1 MQIYYKIWFY
11 KKLNTTL
18 RRVLR
23 MYDKDKYVLFELL
36 TIGIMILSFP
46 SITLTKGSA
55 LLQNNS
61 TTTTVPRAS
70 QTNHITTTTNNN
82 FRTYQNPDYAIKMQY
97 PSDWLASKSGLRDY
111 TNVIAFYSP
120 LENISDVFP
129 EHLTLSIT
137 GYSQHITLQKFNTV
151 LNNTLRQPGV
161 KIIESNPTTL
171 AGNPAHKIVFLPPTD
186 NVPFKFETMLV
197 WTVKSDK
204 VYIMSYNA
212 EAARYPTYLSTIQKM
227 IDSFEIT
234 NSTAST

>member
-1 MQIYYKIWFY
+1 LVLE
-11 KKLNTTL
+11 KLNTQL
-18 RRVLR
+18 SRVLG
-23 MYDKDKYVLFELL
+23 MYDKDKYVLFQIL
-36 TIGIMILSFP
+36 TIGILILSFP
-46 SITLTKGSA
+46 SITLPKGSA
-55 LLQNNS
+55 LLQNNA
-61 TTTTVPRAS
+61 TTIIVPHTS
-70 QTNHITTTTNNN
+70 QTNHITITTNNN

-97 PSDWLASKSGLRDY
+97 PSDWPPSKSGLRDY

-137 GYSQHITLQKFNTV
+137 SYSQHITLQKFNTV
-151 LNNTLRQPGV
+151 LNNTLKEPGV
-161 KIIESNPTTL
+161 KIIESSPTTL
-171 AGNPAHKIVFLPPTD
+171 AGNPAHRIVFLPPTD

-212 EAARYPTYLSTIQKM
+212 EANRYSTYLPTIQKM

-234 NSTAST
+234 NSTTTTT